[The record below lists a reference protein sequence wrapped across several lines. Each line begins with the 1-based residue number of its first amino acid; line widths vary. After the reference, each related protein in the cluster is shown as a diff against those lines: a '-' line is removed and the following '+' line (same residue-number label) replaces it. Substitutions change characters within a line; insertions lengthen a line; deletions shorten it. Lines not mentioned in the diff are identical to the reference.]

1 MIKQTK
7 VKQKLLKM
15 KTLKGLHL
23 TKLPAKT
30 ALVGLLVFVLVIGLA
45 APFARADRFDNEIS
59 QLEQQNEH
67 SHDEVNAL
75 EIRANSLE
83 DAINKLQK
91 RINQLQE
98 QITLN
103 QAKSTQLKEDIRQ
116 AEAELERQKNTLG
129 QSIKA
134 MYLEGDISTLE
145 MLATSN
151 DLSDFV
157 DKQQYRE
164 VVKDK
169 IKAQVDAVTALRL
182 KLKSQREK
190 VEALIKED
198 IYYST
203 DGARHA
209 DVKSVQS
216 IYTLRARAEPQS
228 VEDCVAVMVTSNS
241 NLVRTVHQFGKDKPS
256 TERVAAMVTDFSLAN
271 IAWLKAP
278 LGNPSLPEF
287 EVMSACYAAL
297 EPTIP
302 LWNKYLAEIER
313 LRQLGRISADDHQL
327 LRFESTAQLEL
338 MDMTQGSEGYLNGE
352 TISDVLDAVKAKL
365 TAAKQVEVDAAKQ
378 TAQDVRKILVR
389 QNALLRLKA
398 ETFAAI
404 TITVIRI
411 LLAIFFASVAVIG
424 ACYDLP
430 DLSIFGTI
438 FVLLGIAFSV
448 FSAWNGQSIQT
459 LTEPYREK
467 LTSWRFLKLK
477 ALTSAPDEIPGTIT
491 PISGE

>member
-1 MIKQTK
+1 MIEQTK

-15 KTLKGLHL
+15 KTLKGLRL

-91 RINQLQE
+91 RINELQA
-98 QITLN
+98 QITAN
-103 QAKSTQLKEDIRQ
+103 QAKSVKLQEDIRQ

-198 IYYST
+198 EQLRAKIGLQKSEQDRLLAMNQADQAAFNAQIAKNNKKIDDLRNAQAALANKLSGGVFVSLGPVAQGDVIGSVGST
-203 DGARHA
+203 GFSTGAHLHLEARNSSGNLTNPNNFLGSSWIRPVSGGYISQGYWEYNPWYISDHHPGIDYAGVTGSPVKAVASGNIISRGCSQDSAFFGGTPAYGYAVVIQHNDGNF
-209 DVKSVQS
+209 S
-216 IYTLRARAEPQS
+216 IYGH
-228 VEDCVAVMVTSNS
+228 M
-241 NLVRTVHQFGKDKPS
+241 
-256 TERVAAMVTDFSLAN
+256 
-271 IAWLKAP
+271 
-278 LGNPSLPEF
+278 NPP
-287 EVMSACYAAL
+287 
-297 EPTIP
+297 
-302 LWNKYLAEIER
+302 
-313 LRQLGRISADDHQL
+313 
-327 LRFESTAQLEL
+327 
-338 MDMTQGSEGYLNGE
+338 GSGYGHC
-352 TISDVLDAVKAKL
+352 SSSYG
-365 TAAKQVEVDAAKQ
+365 
-378 TAQDVRKILVR
+378 
-389 QNALLRLKA
+389 
-398 ETFAAI
+398 F
-404 TITVIRI
+404 
-411 LLAIFFASVAVIG
+411 
-424 ACYDLP
+424 
-430 DLSIFGTI
+430 
-438 FVLLGIAFSV
+438 
-448 FSAWNGQSIQT
+448 
-459 LTEPYREK
+459 
-467 LTSWRFLKLK
+467 
-477 ALTSAPDEIPGTIT
+477 
-491 PISGE
+491 